1 MFVLSQIPPV
11 DSASRSTS
19 PRNDES
25 SSGSNLVAGFVDGML
40 DNSSRKGG
48 SSAKGERTR
57 DVMRG
62 IADEMRTRMKD
73 LAQAV
78 ERVFRHAS
86 LILSGKEQNRNTNRN
101 ASIRF
106 RFNPSRFVSYLLSN
120 VRCGVQ
126 RHLDSHIG

>member
-1 MFVLSQIPPV
+1 MPFVYTNPCSDAPVYKEDTVFVLSQTPPV
-11 DSASRSTS
+11 GSASRSTS

-25 SSGSNLVAGFVDGML
+25 SSGSNLVGGFVDGML
-40 DNSSRKGG
+40 DKSSRKGE

-78 ERVFRHAS
+78 ESISTR
-86 LILSGKEQNRNTNRN
+86 LSDLER
-101 ASIRF
+101 
-106 RFNPSRFVSYLLSN
+106 
-120 VRCGVQ
+120 Q
-126 RHLDSHIG
+126 RTKS